1 MEEATAT
8 NTTNSVGVKSDP
20 DTIINK
26 FYSVQFSLNN
36 TGPTYLFK
44 LRNTP
49 KNGLYVLVK
58 ENSNIFKQLKVGD
71 ILNIKYNPMGSFDS
85 SILKTLINSKN
96 SNGGF
101 NGHSMIGLS
110 IIDGQHERLWT
121 IENKGTGDPKL
132 VKSDGSTEPND
143 ALKQKKLSR

>member
-8 NTTNSVGVKSDP
+8 NTTNSVGLKSDP
-20 DTIINK
+20 DTIMNK
-26 FYSVQFSLNN
+26 YYSVQFPLNGV
-36 TGPTYLFK
+36 GPIYLFK
-44 LRNTP
+44 LRNMSNP
-49 KNGLYVLVK
+49 GLCILVK

-71 ILNIKYNPMGSFDS
+71 ILNMKYSPTGSFDS

-143 ALKQKKLSR
+143 ALKQKKLTR

>member
-8 NTTNSVGVKSDP
+8 NTTNSVGLKSDP
-20 DTIINK
+20 DTIMNK

-96 SNGGF
+96 SHDGF
-101 NGHSMIGLS
+101 NGHSLIGLS
-110 IIDGQHERLWT
+110 IIDGQHERL
-121 IENKGTGDPKL
+121 
-132 VKSDGSTEPND
+132 
-143 ALKQKKLSR
+143 